1 MHHLGVIVNID
12 NINRP
17 MSITDEED
25 GVIIGLQ
32 HFQQVNIC
40 PTVDENKITKLKQN
54 KNNH

>member
-54 KNNH
+54 QNNH